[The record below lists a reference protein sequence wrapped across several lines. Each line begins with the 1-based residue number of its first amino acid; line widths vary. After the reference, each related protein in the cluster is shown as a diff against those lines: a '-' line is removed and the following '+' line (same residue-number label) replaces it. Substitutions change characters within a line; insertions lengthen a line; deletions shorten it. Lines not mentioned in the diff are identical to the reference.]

1 VERPSCPLNVRAL
14 EPGDADAILSIQ
26 AESPEVAQWSK
37 RAYERLVQ
45 EKMIGWTAEANG
57 SISGFVAARQVAG
70 DAEILNFAVRSDAR
84 RRGIGARLLNEVLAW
99 AKNARAEKI
108 YLEVRESNQA
118 ARAFYER
125 HGFRET
131 GRRPRYYDAPT
142 EDALLLTLSLAPEAS
157 RG

>member
-1 VERPSCPLNVRAL
+1 VERLGGTLSVRVF

-26 AESPEVAQWSK
+26 AESPEVAQWSR

-45 EKMIGWTAEANG
+45 EKMTGWIAEANG

-70 DAEILNFAVRSDAR
+70 DAEILNFAVRSAAR
-84 RRGIGARLLNEVLAW
+84 RGGIGALLLNEVLAW
-99 AKNARAEKI
+99 AKSTHAEKI
-108 YLEVRESNQA
+108 YLEVRESNRA

-142 EDALLLTLSLAPEAS
+142 EDALLLALWLSPEAS